1 MKKYAALFA
10 AVLMFSWGICSF
22 TDPLLAAEEN
32 GNVASEAENSSIATY
47 AQDNVI
53 TPDMSQEQVD
63 AIVAAQNDIV
73 VEAGDYGV
81 EGDTSHI
88 QIMLTKG
95 NQTVNLK
102 GNYQRLMIVELSE
115 GNVFIADDAVIDGEV
130 SSIGNQLPAI

>member
-1 MKKYAALFA
+1 M
-10 AVLMFSWGICSF
+10 
-22 TDPLLAAEEN
+22 
-32 GNVASEAENSSIATY
+32 
-47 AQDNVI
+47 I

-102 GNYQRLMIVELSE
+102 GNYQRLMIVALSE
-115 GNVFIADDAVIDGEV
+115 GNVVIADDAVIDGEV
-130 SSIGNQLPAI
+130 SSIGNQFPALYIPIGSLEIRGI